1 MLKRK
6 LTRSSLSITRK
17 SGLDITTTRFSALS
31 SYGHSNQGST
41 TLPDQEIVED
51 DYEALRS
58 VLLNISESVAQI
70 QERKSSEDLDILK
83 NIADTKAQLVAL
95 YNSIGYTTGIE
106 SLLDNEKEGVRL
118 GAEIARNRA
127 EHAMRQKEAMK
138 PTKGEK

>member
-17 SGLDITTTRFSALS
+17 SGSDIVTTRFNVFQRSGHLS
-31 SYGHSNQGST
+31 PAST
-41 TLPDQEIVED
+41 ILPAQEIIED

-58 VLLNISESVAQI
+58 VLLNISESVAQM
-70 QERKSSEDLDILK
+70 QERKSCEDLDILR

-106 SLLDNEKEGVRL
+106 SLLDNEKEGV
-118 GAEIARNRA
+118 
-127 EHAMRQKEAMK
+127 
-138 PTKGEK
+138 